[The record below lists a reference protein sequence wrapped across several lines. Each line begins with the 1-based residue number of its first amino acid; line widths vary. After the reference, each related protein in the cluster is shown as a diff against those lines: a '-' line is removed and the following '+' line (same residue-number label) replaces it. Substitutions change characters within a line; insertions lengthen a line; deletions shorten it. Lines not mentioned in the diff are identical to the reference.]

1 MSSINRMYYGTKK
14 IYPFLEG
21 EITND
26 NTNCPECPECPELT
40 SIDIVENGT
49 YEGSFGVVNVNVPT
63 TGGGEGGANV
73 LSALGWEDGEVAEI
87 MDYVSSIPNDYERY
101 ENYNSGEDGSAVDLF
116 VKDNGQSDIIF
127 APFVNLDNQ
136 TSISRMFMDKETL
149 LVFLR

>member
-21 EITND
+21 EINND
-26 NTNCPECPECPELT
+26 NTNCPECPELS

-63 TGGGEGGANV
+63 TGGGEGGANA
-73 LSALGWEDGEVAEI
+73 LSALGWNDEEAAEI

-101 ENYNSGEDGSAVDLF
+101 VNYNSDEDGSAVDLF

-127 APFVNLDNQ
+127 APFVDLDNQ
-136 TSISRMFMDKETL
+136 TNA
-149 LVFLR
+149 